1 MTKADLV
8 EQIASATGLTRVETD
23 AVVSGVVT
31 LIAGELARGGRVEL
45 RGLGVFDV
53 VARAAR
59 LGRNPSTG
67 EAVPVP
73 ARRAIAFRPSQPLRE
88 AVEGLDA

>member
-31 LIAGELARGGRVEL
+31 LIAGELAKGGRVEL

-53 VARAAR
+53 VARAAE
-59 LGRNPSTG
+59 T
-67 EAVPVP
+67 
-73 ARRAIAFRPSQPLRE
+73 RRAIAFRPSQPLRE

>member
-8 EQIASATGLTRVETD
+8 DQIATATGLTRVETD
-23 AVVSGVVT
+23 AVVDGVIT
-31 LIAGELARGGRVEL
+31 LVAASLVRGERVEL

-53 VARAAR
+53 VERAAR

-67 EAVPVP
+67 QAVPVP
-73 ARRAIAFRPSQPLRE
+73 ARRAVAFRPSQGLRD
-88 AVEGLDA
+88 AVEDAG